1 MKSFKIGIQLYSLR
15 KVIEEIGMDA
25 VLKKVK
31 ELGYD
36 CVEFAGFAGHT
47 AEEIKAMLEKY
58 DLEAISVHQTPNVFI
73 DNAQETIDYLKTIGV
88 KYCVV
93 PWYERGKLT
102 GTPEWENT
110 VKFFNEVADLLE
122 KNGIKMG
129 YHNHD
134 FEYDEYEGKY
144 VIDYLFEA
152 VPKLSPEFDT
162 GWVTYAA
169 ESPAKYIEKYA
180 DRVEI
185 IHLKDFYAKKLKS
198 GPVYAL
204 IDDKGNVEG
213 KDDKAD
219 NGFMYKACGS
229 GLLDVPSIV
238 EAADKAD
245 VKYLIVEFDE
255 SPENEPLEDARLSR
269 EYLRSLGL

>member
-1 MKSFKIGIQLYSLR
+1 MKSFKVGIQLYSLR
-15 KVIEEIGMDA
+15 NVIEEIGMDA

-31 ELGYD
+31 ELGYT
-36 CVEFAGFAGHT
+36 CVEFAGYAGHS
-47 AEEIKAMLEKY
+47 AEEIKAMLDKHG
-58 DLEAISVHQTPNVFI
+58 LEAISVHQTPNVFI
-73 DNAQETIDYLKTIGV
+73 DNAQETINYLKKIGV

-93 PWYERGKLT
+93 PWYERGKLV
-102 GTPEWENT
+102 GTPEWEDT
-110 VKFFNEVADLLE
+110 VKLFSETAELLK

-144 VIDYLFEA
+144 VIDHLFEA
-152 VPKLSPEFDT
+152 VPELSPEFDT
-162 GWVTYAA
+162 GWVTYAG

-204 IDDKGNVEG
+204 IDDKGNAEG
-213 KDDKAD
+213 SDDKAD
-219 NGFMYKACGS
+219 NGFMYKACGR
-229 GLLDVPSIV
+229 GLLDVPAV
-238 EAADKAD
+238 LEAADKANAE
-245 VKYLIVEFDE
+245 YLIVEFDE

>member
-1 MKSFKIGIQLYSLR
+1 MKKFKIGIQLYSLR
-15 KVIEEIGMDA
+15 TVIEEIGMDA
-25 VLKKVK
+25 VLGKVK

-36 CVEFAGFAGHT
+36 CVEFAGYAGHS
-47 AEEIKAMLEKY
+47 AEEIKAMLDKY
-58 DLEAISVHQTPNVFI
+58 GLDAVSVHQGPDVFI
-73 DNAQETIDYLKTIGV
+73 DKAQETVDYLKTLGV

-93 PWYERGKLT
+93 PWYGREKLT

-110 VKFFNEVADLLE
+110 VKFFNEVAKLLKE
-122 KNGIKMG
+122 NGIQMG

-144 VIDYLFEA
+144 IIDYLFEA
-152 VPKLSPEFDT
+152 VPGMNPEFDT
-162 GWVTYAA
+162 GWVTYAG
-169 ESPAKYIEKYA
+169 ENPAAYIEKYA

-204 IDDKGNVEG
+204 IDDSGKVEG

-219 NGFMYKACGS
+219 NGFMYKACGR
-229 GLLDVPSIV
+229 GRLDIPAIV
-238 EAADKAD
+238 EAAEKANAE
-245 VKYLIVEFDE
+245 YLIVEFDQ
-255 SPENEPLEDARLSR
+255 SPENEPLEDAKISR